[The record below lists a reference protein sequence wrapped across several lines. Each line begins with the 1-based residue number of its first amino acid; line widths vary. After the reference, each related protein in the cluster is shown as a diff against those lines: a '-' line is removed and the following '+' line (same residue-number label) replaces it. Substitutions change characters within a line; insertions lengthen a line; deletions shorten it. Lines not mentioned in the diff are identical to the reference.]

1 MIMVPAD
8 RVVFLL
14 NQIKFYQL
22 RKQLTMQ
29 ATDILPD
36 VSDESYSV
44 EFRMEVLEQC
54 IQLVTELLQINEM
67 LNKLETALKEVLP

>member
-1 MIMVPAD
+1 MIMVPTD

-29 ATDILPD
+29 AMDILPD
-36 VSDESYSV
+36 ISDKSYSV
-44 EFRMEVLEQC
+44 EFRMEVLGQR
-54 IQLVTELLQINEM
+54 IQLVTEMLEITEM
-67 LNKLETALKEVLP
+67 LVKLETALKEVLP